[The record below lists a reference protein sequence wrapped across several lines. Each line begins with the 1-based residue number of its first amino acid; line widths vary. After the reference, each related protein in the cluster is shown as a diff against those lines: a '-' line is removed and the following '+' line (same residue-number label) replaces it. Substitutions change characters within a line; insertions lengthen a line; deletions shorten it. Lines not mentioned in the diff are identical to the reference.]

1 MALGAF
7 NTPRP
12 DSSFPAFTT
21 PPTPSKPTYRAQ
33 YIRVHTLLRPLVP
46 ALYAPPH
53 AVLSTLFPP
62 PTSPTPSPFQSPLQ
76 QAHLLRL
83 LALFL
88 SPRVKPLR
96 SWSALSAA
104 LRAATD
110 RFEDAL
116 LTAFDVAD
124 GRFDETGMRE
134 AAEASWEVFDRSGGE
149 GSIPTYGDSS
159 LGSPREVHWELG
171 TVWIE
176 KREIFYEQ
184 SKWRALDNFST
195 DGQLDFDAMDAFISE
210 VLTAL
215 REHGSRAVR
224 VFPPTTAVLLS
235 FADRLA
241 SDVVSALQCVCV

>member
-1 MALGAF
+1 M
-7 NTPRP
+7 
-12 DSSFPAFTT
+12 
-21 PPTPSKPTYRAQ
+21 
-33 YIRVHTLLRPLVP
+33 
-46 ALYAPPH
+46 
-53 AVLSTLFPP
+53 
-62 PTSPTPSPFQSPLQ
+62 
-76 QAHLLRL
+76 
-83 LALFL
+83 
-88 SPRVKPLR
+88 KPLR
-96 SWSALSAA
+96 SWSALAAA

-124 GRFDETGMRE
+124 GRANEAGMRE
-134 AAEASWEVFDRSGGE
+134 AAEASWEVFDRSGGD

-159 LGSPREVHWELG
+159 LSGPREVHWELG

-184 SKWRALDNFST
+184 SKWRALDNFT
-195 DGQLDFDAMDAFISE
+195 PDGQLDFDAMDAFISE

-224 VFPPTTAVLLS
+224 VFPPATAVLLS

-241 SDVVSALQCVCV
+241 SDVVSAL